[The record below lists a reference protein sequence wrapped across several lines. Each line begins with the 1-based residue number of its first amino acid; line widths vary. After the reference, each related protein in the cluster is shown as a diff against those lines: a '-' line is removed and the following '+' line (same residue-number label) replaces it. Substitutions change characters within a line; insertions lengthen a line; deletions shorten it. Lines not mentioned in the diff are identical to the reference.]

1 VARST
6 EQLVEEI
13 RQRRRAVR
21 AELRSLGSVDEIER
35 RIRSAPGWW
44 IGGAALVGMVTARF
58 FAPQMLRAGKR
69 QLWAMVW
76 GRLRPALFAAG
87 VAAVTGR
94 PSAVP
99 EEEPADAHPG
109 SMPSS
114 HSS

>member
-1 VARST
+1 MARST

-21 AELRSLGSVDEIER
+21 AELRALGSVDEIER
-35 RIRSAPGWW
+35 RIRGAPGWW

-58 FAPQMLRAGKR
+58 FAPQMLRAGRR
-69 QLWAMVW
+69 QLWAAVW

-87 VAAVTGR
+87 VAAVGGR
-94 PSAVP
+94 QTELPQDES
-99 EEEPADAHPG
+99 ADAHFG

-114 HSS
+114 HPS